1 MPDFDLSN
9 YDGRQAA
16 RDAGYWVGD
25 DGGGNIVAEY
35 TGTVGGDA
43 SPGAPM
49 IGGGGG
55 GGGGQAAPQQQFAP
69 QSGGGNAELQRFL
82 AGLAQAGAD
91 DFNLR
96 TTQINNDFAIAQEQN
111 RIAAERLGLERD
123 QLALDRERATND
135 MQLARNADARG
146 EAMLRIEQADLA
158 LRQNAQARAAVE
170 FDMEL
175 AENKRQADQTLAEQ
189 KRQAQRDEFLREAQI
204 SGTINGLPTEA
215 ARQFNVTTGENQRQF
230 DITTGEN
237 RRQFDT
243 STYTNLANTLLSGA
257 ANLRGPRDW
266 TQYAQF
272 LGGGNSLTNQLFGG
286 QAGAAFG
293 APSGLSPAIR
303 VSDVMGNLGFL
314 PGQNVPQPGGSQ
326 QVPLPHQIN
335 PAVWD
340 RMGQSARDLAL
351 GMAESGNTS
360 AGSYTPEDYERLIN
374 ASRPQG
380 QASRVTRSQFASPMG
395 VM

>member
-1 MPDFDLSN
+1 MPDFDLSS

-16 RDAGYWVGD
+16 RDQGYWVGD
-25 DGGGNIVAEY
+25 DGGGNIVAEF
-35 TGTVGGDA
+35 TGRVGGSADQN
-43 SPGAPM
+43 APM
-49 IGGGGG
+49 ISSGGGG
-55 GGGGQAAPQQQFAP
+55 GGGGQPQQQFAP
-69 QSGGGNAELQRFL
+69 QTGGGNAELQRFL
-82 AGLAQAGAD
+82 SGLAQAGAD

-123 QLALDRERATND
+123 RLALDREQATQD

-175 AENKRQADQTLAEQ
+175 AENKRQADQTLAEN

-237 RRQFDT
+237 KRQFDT
-243 STYTNLANTLLSGA
+243 STYTNLANTLLQGA
-257 ANLRGPRDW
+257 SQLRGPRDW

-272 LGGGNSLTNQLFGG
+272 LGGGRNLTNQLFGS
-286 QAGAAFG
+286 QPGAAFG
-293 APSGLSPAIR
+293 APSGLSPAIN
-303 VSDVMGNLGFL
+303 VGDVMSNLGFMGGSGA
-314 PGQNVPQPGGSQ
+314 PTPGGPQ

-335 PAVWD
+335 PSVWD
-340 RMGQSARDLAL
+340 SMAPAARELAL
-351 GMAESGNTS
+351 GMAEGGYTS
-360 AGSYTPEDYERLIN
+360 AGSYTPEDYERIIN
-374 ASRPQG
+374 ATRPQG
-380 QASRVTRSQFASPMG
+380 TASRVTRSQFAAPVG